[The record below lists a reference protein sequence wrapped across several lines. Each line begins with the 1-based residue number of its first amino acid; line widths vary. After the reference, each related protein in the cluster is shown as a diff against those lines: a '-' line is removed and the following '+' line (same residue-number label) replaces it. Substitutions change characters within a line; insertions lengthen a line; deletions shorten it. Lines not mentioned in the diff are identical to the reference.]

1 MSYSPDKR
9 PRRNL
14 RLTGYDYAQA
24 GAYFVTICAQGRECL
39 FGDVIDNEMALSDAG
54 KMVSQWLMELPS
66 KFPSLVVDS
75 YIVMPNHLHIII
87 RILDTNTPVGHQD
100 APTGAPL
107 PQVIQWF
114 KTMTTN
120 EYIRRVR
127 QGHWPPFPGK
137 LWQRNYYERVIH
149 NDVELNA
156 VRQYI
161 AGNPA
166 KWNQD
171 TENPRLW

>member
-24 GAYFVTICAQGRECL
+24 GAYFVTICAQGQECL

-54 KMVSQWLMELPS
+54 KMVSQW
-66 KFPSLVVDS
+66 
-75 YIVMPNHLHIII
+75 
-87 RILDTNTPVGHQD
+87 
-100 APTGAPL
+100 
-107 PQVIQWF
+107 F

-120 EYIRRVR
+120 EYMRRVR

-137 LWQRNYYERVIH
+137 LWQRNYNERVIR

-161 AGNPA
+161 ASNPA

>member
-9 PRRNL
+9 SRRNL
-14 RLTGYDYAQA
+14 RLAGYDYAQA
-24 GAYFVTICAQGRECL
+24 GAYFATICAQGRECL

-54 KMVSQWLMELPS
+54 KMVSQW
-66 KFPSLVVDS
+66 
-75 YIVMPNHLHIII
+75 
-87 RILDTNTPVGHQD
+87 
-100 APTGAPL
+100 
-107 PQVIQWF
+107 F

-120 EYIRRVR
+120 EYMRRVR

-137 LWQRNYYERVIH
+137 LWQRNYYERVIR

-161 AGNPA
+161 ASNPA

-171 TENPRLW
+171 TENPRPRPSESSDTPNGSLPEHRGRHIGLPLRAELTFRISANRPTYAPVCP